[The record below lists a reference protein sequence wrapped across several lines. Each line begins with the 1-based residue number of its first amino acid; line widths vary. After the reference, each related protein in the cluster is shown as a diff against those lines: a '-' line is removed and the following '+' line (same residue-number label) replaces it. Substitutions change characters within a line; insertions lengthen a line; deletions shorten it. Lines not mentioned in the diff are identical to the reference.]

1 MSELNS
7 LLFAEKQDLEAE
19 LGKESQA
26 KVGENPIDF
35 FFL

>member
-26 KVGENPIDF
+26 KDGENPIDF